1 MTTITPKSLY
11 KHVVNIAEFL
21 YKFLTI
27 FTHTF
32 TFIFINAVKE
42 IQQVVYKWLDKIQIP
57 LLINPSLINPSLINP
72 SLINPSL
79 INTIILTILILNLFM
94 MLLLLIQRR
103 NSREQINL
111 IQTLESEI
119 NYIKNNMIETEK
131 KMSQMDRKIKSIE
144 KEQKAYI

>member
-57 LLINPSLINPSLINP
+57 LLINPSLINP